1 MIIKLV
7 YLKNIYIKLDTN
19 IFSSLILT
27 SLDCVYIYI
36 NFYKHIIIKKK
47 VKDLFILYSV
57 YHNIILNIFI
67 SFYMLCAFY
76 KFLYI

>member
-19 IFSSLILT
+19 IFSSLIST
-27 SLDCVYIYI
+27 SLDYVYIYI

-47 VKDLFILYSV
+47 VKDLFILHV
-57 YHNIILNIFI
+57 P
-67 SFYMLCAFY
+67 
-76 KFLYI
+76 

>member
-19 IFSSLILT
+19 IFSSLIST

-47 VKDLFILYSV
+47 VKDLFILHV
-57 YHNIILNIFI
+57 P
-67 SFYMLCAFY
+67 
-76 KFLYI
+76 